1 MKNIASNKN
10 AKRNYEILK
19 TFEAG
24 IELFGTEVKSIS
36 KSNCSINEA
45 YIMINNSEAFI
56 MNMHVANFFEGNIQN
71 KDPLRNRKLLL
82 HKNEIVRLD
91 FDRKKESLTII
102 PIKLYW
108 KKNKIKVLIGLA
120 KGKKIFDKRE
130 DIKKKDEIRFIQKNF

>member
-102 PIKLYW
+102 PIKLY
-108 KKNKIKVLIGLA
+108 
-120 KGKKIFDKRE
+120 
-130 DIKKKDEIRFIQKNF
+130 